1 MKKYILMLAVAS
13 TAALVACGNK
23 DANTEVTEAPTA
35 TEVVEE
41 VTETV
46 TDSLSAAADT
56 LAAAA
61 DSLKAE

>member
-23 DANTEVTEAPTA
+23 EANT
-35 TEVVEE
+35 E

>member
-23 DANTEVTEAPTA
+23 EANTEVTEAPTA
-35 TEVVEE
+35 
-41 VTETV
+41 